1 MENNKE
7 LFAKAKA
14 AETPEALL
22 TLAKENGMEMT
33 RLRILRSCIPKQE
46 SLRTKSSTMCPAAAA
61 ARATEDWSFP
71 PAIHAGTGNASAAE
85 CVRRDI
91 PAVFPG
97 AEYAESCRIA
107 ITAIGALLKKGFGF
121 AITRTNERIQT

>member
-22 TLAKENGMEMT
+22 TLA
-33 RLRILRSCIPKQE
+33 
-46 SLRTKSSTMCPAAAA
+46 
-61 ARATEDWSFP
+61 
-71 PAIHAGTGNASAAE
+71 AE

-91 PAVFPG
+91 PAVFPD
-97 AEYAESCRIA
+97 AAYAENCRIA